1 MMIGSGFNGAVIG
14 GVNAPSSALGQT
26 GGDWACMPI
35 NSTTGV
41 PSPSGDIAPLDTLS
55 SWAMTAMAGVGIDAA
70 TIATQITP
78 GKTSKVIPA
87 ALKTS

>member
-1 MMIGSGFNGAVIG
+1 
-14 GVNAPSSALGQT
+14 
-26 GGDWACMPI
+26 
-35 NSTTGV
+35 
-41 PSPSGDIAPLDTLS
+41 
-55 SWAMTAMAGVGIDAA
+55 MTAMAGVGIDAA